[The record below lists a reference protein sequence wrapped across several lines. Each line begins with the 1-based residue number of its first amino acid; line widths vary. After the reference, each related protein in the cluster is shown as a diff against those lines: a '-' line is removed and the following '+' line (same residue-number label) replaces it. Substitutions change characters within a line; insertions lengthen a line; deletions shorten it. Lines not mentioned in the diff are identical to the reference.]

1 MKSSFADNS
10 PGNSQ
15 LSEMILAIDEAC
27 AYLRIPTNAQ
37 LLTGAD
43 ILKGNGRPATSDQIV
58 LQLLHSGGLQSIRLD
73 EIVDLALGA
82 KFVLSRGDRM
92 FRFTVDTEQ
101 LEWPHPRISG
111 ELVREL
117 AQVPA
122 DRMLELVRTGV
133 PKVIH
138 KDDLVDLAHAG
149 VEQFITK
156 AREWKLL
163 VQGVEL
169 DYSTPEVRVGNAMER
184 AGFDP
189 KKAWHIYLMV
199 KGQPKQEVTVDYIVD
214 LRTPGI
220 EKIRL
225 MQRNV
230 DNGDG
235 QSTPARRLFKLLK
248 SDAEYLDGLNLRW
261 ETMTV
266 EARRW
271 LLIHDY
277 PAIPGYSP
285 ALATLALDIPAD
297 YPASQIDMFYFAPWV
312 VRADGAVIPNV
323 QVRVVIDGIE
333 FQGWSRHRN
342 LVAPW
347 DPASDNIR
355 THLALVESCL
365 AKELGE

>member
-1 MKSSFADNS
+1 MNSSFTDNS
-10 PGNSQ
+10 PENSR
-15 LSEMILAIDEAC
+15 LSEMVLAIDEAC
-27 AYLRIPTNAQ
+27 AYLRIPTNEQ

-43 ILKGNGRPATSDQIV
+43 ILKGSGRPATSDQIV
-58 LQLLHSGGLQSIRLD
+58 LQLLHSGDLQSIRLE
-73 EIVDLALGA
+73 EIVDLALGK

-92 FRFTVDTEQ
+92 FRFTVDTKQ

-117 AQVPA
+117 AQIPA
-122 DRMLELVRTGV
+122 DREVTLVRKGV
-133 PKVIH
+133 ATVIH
-138 KDDLVDLAHAG
+138 KHDFVDLAHAG

-156 AREWKLL
+156 VREWKLK

-169 DYSTPEVRVGNAMER
+169 DYSTPEVRVGSAMER
-184 AGFDP
+184 AGLDP

-199 KGQPKQEVTVDYIVD
+199 EGQPKQEVSVDYIVD

-277 PAIPGYSP
+277 PATRGYSP
-285 ALATLALDIPAD
+285 AVATLALDIPVD

-312 VRADGAVIPNV
+312 VREDGVVIPNV

-342 LVAPW
+342 SVAPW